1 MILIYLY
8 AQSVI
13 FSLGLTIKNL
23 ILLNPLILGFA
34 WSMLI
39 AVLSIIREY
48 FFYDLYVQ
56 IKNVMKI
63 YIVSETLTLKRKLI
77 PCPINNNTHL
87 YYFRNI
93 SLLQYTSLNYIKY
106 IQKMFLWLYLRPFL
120 NFGKAHHLQL
130 ILFVLLWKD

>member
-120 NFGKAHHLQL
+120 NFG
-130 ILFVLLWKD
+130 